1 MYTMGTSAYDL
12 DRWGALPEIEIPAEP
27 KRRERPPREVTA
39 PPTEET
45 REKVATRTRTREA
58 KRQSVSVF
66 GVLGC
71 MVVMGLLLMIVL
83 SHMQLALI
91 SSEMAQLEGQI
102 SSLRERGGYL
112 QSAHESAFGLLEV
125 ERFAREE
132 LGMVDAV
139 RGQMVFIGSGAM
151 GDTAEVL
158 RVEEESYYGLI
169 EHMSGLIGILR
180 ESWSS
185 IFGR

>member
-1 MYTMGTSAYDL
+1 MGTSAYDL
-12 DRWGALPEIEIPAEP
+12 DRWGALPEIEIPEEP
-27 KRRERPPREVTA
+27 RRRERPPREVTA
-39 PPTEET
+39 PPTERT
-45 REKVATRTRTREA
+45 KEKVNTRTRAREA
-58 KRQSVSVF
+58 SRQSISLF

-71 MVVMGLLLMIVL
+71 MVVLALLLLMVL

-91 SSEMAQLEGQI
+91 SSEMAQLEGQV
-102 SSLRERGGYL
+102 SALQERSAYL
-112 QSAHESAFGLLEV
+112 QSAHESAFGLMEV

-151 GDTAEVL
+151 GDTAEVI
-158 RVEEESYYGLI
+158 RVEEEPYYGLI
-169 EHMSGLIGILR
+169 EHMSGLFGILR